1 MNATTIAAVERRALL
16 LMDFQRDFLES
27 SGRMPVARGQ
37 VSPVLSAAAKA
48 LAEARKS
55 GDIIVAIGNEFR
67 RGDIL
72 MNVLRRNASIAGS
85 PGSQWTESLPLDG
98 AKYFPKWASSAFVN
112 PELDVYLRAH
122 TVGMLAVTGLFAKAC
137 VSLTAGE
144 ALLRG
149 YRVQIIAE
157 AVACSSDASRTRAL
171 NRLQSKG
178 AALVRA

>member
-1 MNATTIAAVERRALL
+1 MNASKIAAAERRALL
-16 LMDFQRDFLES
+16 LIDFQRDFLES

-48 LAEARKS
+48 LAEARKA
-55 GDIIVAIGNEFR
+55 GDMIVAIGSEFR

-72 MNVLRRNASIAGS
+72 MNVLRRSASIAGS
-85 PGSQWTESLPLDG
+85 PGAQWTESLPLDG

-137 VSLTAGE
+137 VSLTASE